1 MDMEACVSSSLT
13 LKQRRFVESYLGSAG
28 GNATEAA
35 RLAGYAGG
43 GSTLAQVGHENL
55 RKPQIARTVE
65 ARLQKAAME
74 TDEILSELS
83 RVARLDPSAP
93 GLASAKVRALEVL
106 AKINGLTSDRPPLL
120 SRGELVRQLDEV
132 LDWVAQQAAPRQLG

>member
-1 MDMEACVSSSLT
+1 LFLEA
-13 LKQRRFVESYLGSAG
+13 YLGTAS

-35 RLAGYAGG
+35 RVAGYRGDEA
-43 GSTLAQVGHENL
+43 TLAQMGHENL
-55 RKPQIARTVE
+55 RKPQIARAVE
-65 ARLQKAAME
+65 VRLQRAAME